1 MFPFLSGQPV
11 GLGSGCPQESQNL
24 RTAFVPPPPV
34 EFQRAGTQM

>member
-11 GLGSGCPQESQNL
+11 VLEGNRPPKSQNL

>member
-24 RTAFVPPPPV
+24 RTAFMPPPPV

>member
-11 GLGSGCPQESQNL
+11 VLEGNRPPKSQNL
-24 RTAFVPPPPV
+24 RTAFVLLPPV